1 MKEIHLWGVKQN
13 NLKDIEVKIP
23 MGQMTVV
30 CGPSGSGKSSLA
42 FETLFAEGQRRFIES
57 LSNYARQFLN
67 AAPKPDIEGVAN
79 IPPAICIQQKNSVK
93 NSRSTVGTTTEIVDY
108 LRLLYEKLGQPYC
121 PEHQVPT
128 ARESVTDAT
137 SKVLEQFKG
146 DRGYLLV
153 EIPKKGRIADGK
165 ELHALLLKEGF
176 LRILVPFNKTEPVHK
191 SKVSSK
197 TKKQKVKKESSKSS
211 SSSLSSSDSPGSS
224 SRPSSLNPLS
234 PSSSKQSAEM
244 ILGEVRD
251 ISGPDGI
258 KKGLPK
264 NNFYLVID
272 RLSFEEEERGRIADS
287 MAQAYAASLKLNTEN
302 LSARALII
310 TVEGRVLRVSEN
322 NCCPVCGYQP
332 PHISSKL
339 FSFNS
344 PYGACPTCKGFGNI
358 LVLDEKKVVPNPKL
372 SIAQGALNPFTMP
385 SASQDRK
392 ELMHFCRKQKIDI
405 DTPWEELSA
414 EQRKHIWDGTPDFM
428 GVRGLFAMLEEMK
441 YKMHVRVFISRFRSP
456 SLCTEC
462 EGGRL
467 RKEVKSIYFRGKSL
481 PELCEMTVKALFD
494 FFNTLEVS
502 KTEMEVGEE
511 VFLQLK
517 SRLGFL
523 LKVGVHYLTLI
534 RETRTL
540 SGGEYQRLVLA
551 HQLGMALSQTLYVLD
566 EPTVG
571 LHPRDND
578 RLITILKELRN
589 LGNTLVIVEH
599 DYDVIKNSEN
609 IIEMGPGSGI
619 YGGKVVYSGDITNF
633 WKSTEST
640 TVPYLKRTHLQN
652 GSDKAN
658 KVSNLL
664 ESTSKITQTASN
676 VAQTNLQKS
685 GTLVENKINLNTYK
699 YKLVLH
705 QATGHNLKGIDV
717 TIPLKCLVAVTGV
730 SGSGKSTL
738 ISKTLYPTLC
748 RALDIDYLPTQP
760 SAGVEGVEHI
770 RNVVLLDQQ
779 PVGRSLRSNVLTFMK
794 VYDSVREIMSSTP
807 ESKRK
812 GLLPGHFS
820 LNVDGG
826 RCPACKGLGFEE
838 IDMVFMDNVILKCE
852 ICDGKRFQE
861 EVLEVKFQDKN
872 ITDILDMTIDEAMS
886 FFINYPNIR
895 KAFSFLKQVGLE
907 YIKLGQAA
915 SSFSGGESQRLKIA
929 RELSQVSQKSTLYI
943 LDEPTTGLH
952 FREVELLMDV
962 LHRLVS
968 SGGSVI
974 VIEHNLDVIAG
985 ADYVIDLGPEG
996 GPEGGHIVYTGHP
1009 SALIQQKSSLT
1020 GTYLK
1025 KYLEN

>member
-93 NSRSTVGTTTEIVDY
+93 NSRSTVGTTTEIADY

-128 ARESVTDAT
+128 ARETVTEAT
-137 SKVLEQFKG
+137 NKVLEQFKG
-146 DRGYLLV
+146 ERGYLLV

-176 LRILVPFNKTEPVHK
+176 LRILIPATPRETSHGKRD
-191 SKVSSK
+191 
-197 TKKQKVKKESSKSS
+197 TKRKNTAKETQVAKVKKIATVKVAPTSTPTPRH
-211 SSSLSSSDSPGSS
+211 SD
-224 SRPSSLNPLS
+224 
-234 PSSSKQSAEM
+234 EM

-264 NNFYLVID
+264 DNFYLVID

-287 MAQAYAASLKLNTEN
+287 MGQAYEASLKLNTEN
-302 LSARALII
+302 LSARALIT
-310 TVEGRVLRVSEN
+310 TVEGNVLRVSED

-372 SIAQGALNPFTMP
+372 SLAQGALHPFTMP

-405 DTPWEELSA
+405 DTPWEDLTA
-414 EQRKHIWDGTPDFM
+414 QQRKLIWDGTPDFM

-441 YKMHVRVFISRFRSP
+441 YKMHVRVFISRYRSP
-456 SLCTEC
+456 SLCTAC

-467 RKEVKSIYFRGKSL
+467 RQEVKYIYFRGKSL
-481 PELCEMTVKALFD
+481 PELCDMTVKNLYD
-494 FFNTLEVS
+494 FFVQLNLS
-502 KTEMEVGEE
+502 RTEMEVGEE

-517 SRLGFL
+517 SRLSFL

-578 RLITILKELRN
+578 RLISILKELKN

-619 YGGKVVYSGDITNF
+619 YGGKVVYSGSTSSF
-633 WKSTEST
+633 WNAADSN
-640 TVPYLKRTHLQN
+640 TVPYLKKNHLQKN
-652 GSDKAN
+652 SN
-658 KVSNLL
+658 KGTSGMTSRSKGESNSS
-664 ESTSKITQTASN
+664 E
-676 VAQTNLQKS
+676 
-685 GTLVENKINLNTYK
+685 ENKINLSTYK
-699 YKLVLH
+699 YKIVLH
-705 QATGHNLKGIDV
+705 EATGHNLKGINV

-760 SAGVEGVEHI
+760 SAGIEGVEHI

-779 PVGRSLRSNVLTFMK
+779 PVGRSLRSNALTFMK

-807 ESKRK
+807 EAKRR

-861 EVLEVKFQDKN
+861 EVLEVKFQEKN
-872 ITDILDMTIDEAMS
+872 ITDILDMTVDEAMT

-974 VIEHNLDVIAG
+974 VVEHNLDVIAG

-1009 SALIQQKSSLT
+1009 SSLMQQKSSLT
-1020 GTYLK
+1020 GAYLK

>member
-93 NSRSTVGTTTEIVDY
+93 NSRSTVGTTTEILDY

-121 PEHQVPT
+121 PEHHIPT

-137 SKVLEQFKG
+137 NKVLEQFQG
-146 DRGYLLV
+146 ERGYFLV
-153 EIPKKGRIADGK
+153 EIPKKGRIAEGK
-165 ELHALLLKEGF
+165 ELHAIFLKEGF
-176 LRILVPFNKTEPVHK
+176 LRIFIPSPQGEEKNKIAKNAKGAAKLLSKVK
-191 SKVSSK
+191 SKVTAKLDKKK
-197 TKKQKVKKESSKSS
+197 TTKTGEPEATELTSEQTGFSAT
-211 SSSLSSSDSPGSS
+211 G
-224 SRPSSLNPLS
+224 PSGTGLF
-234 PSSSKQSAEM
+234 
-244 ILGEVRD
+244 LGEVRD
-251 ISGPDGI
+251 ISGADAI

-264 NNFYLVID
+264 ESFYLVID

-287 MAQAYAASLKLNTEN
+287 MTQAYEASLKYNTEL
-302 LSARALII
+302 LSARVII
-310 TVEGRVLRVSEN
+310 ATVDGKILKVSED
-322 NCCPVCGYQP
+322 NCCPICGYQP

-358 LVLDEKKVVPNPKL
+358 LVLDEKKVIPNPKL
-372 SIAQGALNPFTMP
+372 SIAQGAINPFTMP
-385 SASQDRK
+385 SAAQDKK
-392 ELMHFCRKQKIDI
+392 ELLLFCRKQRIDI
-405 DTPWEELSA
+405 DMPWESLPA
-414 EQRKHIWDGTPDFM
+414 AQRKIIWDGTPDFM
-428 GVRGLFAMLEEMK
+428 GVVGLFEMLEEMK
-441 YKMHVRVFISRFRSP
+441 YKMHVRVFISRYRSP

-462 EGGRL
+462 SGGRL
-467 RKEVKSIYFRGKSL
+467 RKETKFIYFRGKSL
-481 PELCEMTVKALFD
+481 PELSELTVQGLYD
-494 FFNTLEVS
+494 FFSTLELS
-502 KTEMEVGEE
+502 TTEKEVGHE

-540 SGGEYQRLVLA
+540 SGGEYQRLRLA

-578 RLITILKELRN
+578 RLITILKELRD
-589 LGNTLVIVEH
+589 LGNTLVVVEH
-599 DYDVIKNSEN
+599 DYDVIRNSEN

-619 YGGKVVYSGDITNF
+619 YGGKVVYSGAIDRF
-633 WKSTEST
+633 WKSPEST
-640 TVPYLKRTHLQN
+640 TVPYLKNNL
-652 GSDKAN
+652 A
-658 KVSNLL
+658 KVNINQ
-664 ESTSKITQTASN
+664 TS
-676 VAQTNLQKS
+676 AQF
-685 GTLVENKINLNTYK
+685 ENKFNLDSYK
-699 YKLVLH
+699 YKITLKN
-705 QATGHNLKGIDV
+705 ATGHNLKGIDV
-717 TIPLKCLVAVTGV
+717 DIPLKCLVAVTGV

-748 RALDIDYLPTQP
+748 RALDIDFMISQP
-760 SAGVEGVEHI
+760 CAGVEGIEHI
-770 RNVVLLDQQ
+770 KNVVLLDQL
-779 PVGRSLRSNVLTFMK
+779 PVGRSLRSNILTFMK
-794 VYDSVREIMSSTP
+794 VYDAVREIMASTP
-807 ESKRK
+807 EAKRK

-852 ICDGKRFQE
+852 ICDGKKFQE
-861 EVLEVKFQDKN
+861 EVLEIKFQDKN
-872 ITDILDMTIDEAMS
+872 ITEILNLTVDEAMN
-886 FFINYPNIR
+886 FFVNYPNIR

-907 YIKLGQAA
+907 YIKLGQPAN
-915 SSFSGGESQRLKIA
+915 SFSGGESQRLKVA

-985 ADYVIDLGPEG
+985 CDYVIDLGPEG
-996 GPEGGHIVYTGHP
+996 GPEGGQIVHTGSP
-1009 SALIQQKSSLT
+1009 STLLRQTSSLT
-1020 GTYLK
+1020 GQYLK